1 MLIKYTYIF
10 RYIKV
15 QRVRLIGH
23 IVRMYEERT
32 VERIT
37 DWRQIAVRR
46 IGGQRL
52 RRKGDV
58 RQEMGKTKI
67 QDWSRMEKRI
77 DEWPK
82 LTKSCSAKRIRRRF
96 VPFY

>member
-58 RQEMGKTKI
+58 REEMGKTKI

-77 DEWPK
+77 VEWPK